1 MLSVNL
7 TATLGIFRLTVVR
20 QSSSTIVSMAAVESV
35 TSDNDGATITCNDDI
50 VSNAGSLSTVVRVT
64 GRSAIQLVNVE
75 STVLHVDPPG
85 ISSNVQVI
93 PLTLTSMKL
102 TWDPPL
108 NFNHCVQSYV
118 AQFINGTDSTNFSI
132 TNNATMFIVTGLT
145 QGVHYGI
152 TVAARD
158 GQGRTGEES
167 KQVFYTLDGRQIQ
180 NVKSSY

>member
-1 MLSVNL
+1 M
-7 TATLGIFRLTVVR
+7 
-20 QSSSTIVSMAAVESV
+20 M
-35 TSDNDGATITCNDDI
+35 
-50 VSNAGSLSTVVRVT
+50 
-64 GRSAIQLVNVE
+64 
-75 STVLHVDPPG
+75 
-85 ISSNVQVI
+85 

-108 NFNHCVQSYV
+108 NFNRCVQSYV
-118 AQFINGTDSTNFSI
+118 AQFIHGTESTNFSSS
-132 TNNATMFIVTGLT
+132 NNVTMFLATGLT
-145 QGVHYGI
+145 QGVHYTI